1 MRLTLSRLLAGLTA
15 GQMLI
20 APLAQ
25 AACAT
30 PAEKPAFDV
39 AGLKSELMVVALTCN
54 ERDKY
59 NNFVVR
65 YQPALMSQ
73 DRALNS
79 YFRRAFGRAAQKQHD
94 DYITQLANTQ
104 SETGIQQGT
113 LFCMHNAKLFD
124 EVLALPQGADLAGY
138 AAAKAFVQP
147 AEFTT
152 CTQAAPHAKTV
163 RTRTASASPSARN
176 VSSTT
181 RH

>member
-1 MRLTLSRLLAGLTA
+1 
-15 GQMLI
+15 
-20 APLAQ
+20 
-25 AACAT
+25 
-30 PAEKPAFDV
+30 
-39 AGLKSELMVVALTCN
+39 
-54 ERDKY
+54 
-59 NNFVVR
+59 
-65 YQPALMSQ
+65 MSQ

-113 LFCMHNAKLFD
+113 LFCLHNANLFD
-124 EVLALPQGADLAGY
+124 EVLALPPGADLAGY

-152 CTQAAPHAKTV
+152 CTQPAPHAKTA

-176 VSSTT
+176 VSATS